1 MSDIDIY
8 EDIGIKLRTLRKMN
22 GFTLKEVADRM
33 GTTVMTI
40 SRYEKNARKI
50 RLDVLKKILEI
61 YGVDYNDFM
70 TSIKIEEVDDMPI
83 LKYYNDLNKRG
94 QDEAVK
100 RVKELTYIPEFKK
113 VNLIAAHE
121 RTDIEVTD
129 DMIKRDDELM
139 NEDWLNLNYDELIS
153 EAEQIG
159 LIVKEKPLQSADGRI
174 LNNKIVIRD
183 SLDELRKKC
192 VLAEEIGHYLKNAGD
207 ILDQRNTS
215 NSRQEDRAR
224 TWAYDM
230 LIGLD
235 GLVSAFEYGCQTKFD
250 VAEYLDV
257 TTAFLDDALKKYK
270 ERYGIVVKYK
280 EYFIYFYP
288 CLAVLKK

>member
-83 LKYYNDLNKRG
+83 LKYFDMLNSRG
-94 QDEAVK
+94 KEEAVK
-100 RVKELTYIPEFKK
+100 RVRELTYIPEFKN
-113 VNLIAAHE
+113 VQLIAAHE
-121 RTDIEVTD
+121 RTDIEITD
-129 DMIKRDDELM
+129 EMIKYDNELM
-139 NEDWLNLNYDELIS
+139 NEDDWLNYDELIS

>member
-1 MSDIDIY
+1 M
-8 EDIGIKLRTLRKMN
+8 
-22 GFTLKEVADRM
+22 
-33 GTTVMTI
+33 
-40 SRYEKNARKI
+40 
-50 RLDVLKKILEI
+50 
-61 YGVDYNDFM
+61 
-70 TSIKIEEVDDMPI
+70 
-83 LKYYNDLNKRG
+83 
-94 QDEAVK
+94 
-100 RVKELTYIPEFKK
+100 
-113 VNLIAAHE
+113 
-121 RTDIEVTD
+121 
-129 DMIKRDDELM
+129 
-139 NEDWLNLNYDELIS
+139 NYDELIS
-153 EAEQIG
+153 EAEQMG

-183 SLDELRKKC
+183 SLDELGKKC

-270 ERYGIVVKYK
+270 ERYGVVVKYK

>member
-22 GFTLKEVADRM
+22 GFTLKEVADRI

-100 RVKELTYIPEFKK
+100 RVRELTYIPEFKN
-113 VNLIAAHE
+113 VQLIAAHE

-139 NEDWLNLNYDELIS
+139 NEDDWLNYDELIS

-183 SLDELRKKC
+183 SLLDIQKKC

-207 ILDQRNTS
+207 ILDQRSTS

-224 TWAYDM
+224 SWAYDR

-235 GLVSAFEYGCQTKFD
+235 GLVSAFECGCQTKFD

>member
-1 MSDIDIY
+1 MSDLDIY
-8 EDIGIKLRTLRKMN
+8 EEIGKRLKKLRESSSLTLKDVADKIGISSMTL
-22 GFTLKEVADRM
+22 
-33 GTTVMTI
+33 
-40 SRYEKNARKI
+40 SRYESNSRKVRI
-50 RLDVLKKILEI
+50 NTLQEILKI
-61 YGVDYNDFM
+61 YGVDYEDFIN
-70 TSIKIEEVDDMPI
+70 SIKMNDVDDLPI
-83 LKYYNDLNKRG
+83 LKYFDMLNSRG
-94 QDEAVK
+94 KDEAVK

-121 RTDIEVTD
+121 RTDIEITD
-129 DMIKRDDELM
+129 EMIKYDDELM
-139 NEDWLNLNYDELIS
+139 NEDDWLNYDELIS

-224 TWAYDM
+224 SWAYDR

-235 GLVSAFEYGCQTKFD
+235 GLVSAFECGCQTKFD

>member
-100 RVKELTYIPEFKK
+100 RVRELTYIPEFKN
-113 VNLIAAHE
+113 VQLIAAHE
-121 RTDIEVTD
+121 RTDIEITD
-129 DMIKRDDELM
+129 EMIKYDDELM
-139 NEDWLNLNYDELIS
+139 NEDDWLNYDELIS
-153 EAEQIG
+153 EAEQMG

-224 TWAYDM
+224 SWAYDR

-235 GLVSAFEYGCQTKFD
+235 GLVSAFECGCQTKFD

-270 ERYGIVVKYK
+270 ERYGVVVKYK

>member
-1 MSDIDIY
+1 MSDLDIY
-8 EDIGIKLRTLRKMN
+8 EEIGKRLKKLRESSSLTLKDVADKIGISSMTL
-22 GFTLKEVADRM
+22 
-33 GTTVMTI
+33 
-40 SRYEKNARKI
+40 SRYESNSRKVRI
-50 RLDVLKKILEI
+50 NTLQEILKI
-61 YGVDYNDFM
+61 YGVDYEDFIN
-70 TSIKIEEVDDMPI
+70 SIKMNDVDDLPI
-83 LKYYNDLNKRG
+83 LKYFDMLNSRG
-94 QDEAVK
+94 KDEAVK

-121 RTDIEVTD
+121 RTDIEITD
-129 DMIKRDDELM
+129 EMIKYDDELM
-139 NEDWLNLNYDELIS
+139 NEDDWLNYDELIS
-153 EAEQIG
+153 EAEQMG

-183 SLDELRKKC
+183 SLDELGKKC

-207 ILDQRNTS
+207 ILDQRSTS

-224 TWAYDM
+224 SWAYDR

-235 GLVSAFEYGCQTKFD
+235 GLVSAFECGCQTKFD

>member
-1 MSDIDIY
+1 MSDLDIY
-8 EDIGIKLRTLRKMN
+8 EEIGKRLKKLRESSSLTLKDVADKIGISSMTL
-22 GFTLKEVADRM
+22 
-33 GTTVMTI
+33 
-40 SRYEKNARKI
+40 SRYESNSRKVRI
-50 RLDVLKKILEI
+50 NTLQEILKI
-61 YGVDYNDFM
+61 YGVDYEDFIN
-70 TSIKIEEVDDMPI
+70 SIKMNDVDDLPI
-83 LKYYNDLNKRG
+83 LKYFDMLNSRG
-94 QDEAVK
+94 KDEAVK

-121 RTDIEVTD
+121 RTDIEITD
-129 DMIKRDDELM
+129 EMIKYDDELM
-139 NEDWLNLNYDELIS
+139 NEDDWLNYDELIS
-153 EAEQIG
+153 EAEQMG

-183 SLDELRKKC
+183 SLLDIQKKC

-224 TWAYDM
+224 SWAYDR

-235 GLVSAFEYGCQTKFD
+235 GLVSAFECGCQTKFD

>member
-50 RLDVLKKILEI
+50 RLDALKKILEI

-139 NEDWLNLNYDELIS
+139 NEDD
-153 EAEQIG
+153 
-159 LIVKEKPLQSADGRI
+159 
-174 LNNKIVIRD
+174 
-183 SLDELRKKC
+183 
-192 VLAEEIGHYLKNAGD
+192 
-207 ILDQRNTS
+207 
-215 NSRQEDRAR
+215 
-224 TWAYDM
+224 
-230 LIGLD
+230 
-235 GLVSAFEYGCQTKFD
+235 
-250 VAEYLDV
+250 
-257 TTAFLDDALKKYK
+257 
-270 ERYGIVVKYK
+270 
-280 EYFIYFYP
+280 
-288 CLAVLKK
+288 

>member
-94 QDEAVK
+94 QEEAVK
-100 RVKELTYIPEFKK
+100 RVRELTYIPEFKN
-113 VNLIAAHE
+113 VQLIAAHE
-121 RTDIEVTD
+121 RTDIEITD
-129 DMIKRDDELM
+129 EMIKYDDELM
-139 NEDWLNLNYDELIS
+139 NEDDWLNYDELIS
-153 EAEQIG
+153 EAEQMG

-224 TWAYDM
+224 SWAYDR

-235 GLVSAFEYGCQTKFD
+235 GLVSAFECGCQTKFD

>member
-1 MSDIDIY
+1 M
-8 EDIGIKLRTLRKMN
+8 
-22 GFTLKEVADRM
+22 
-33 GTTVMTI
+33 
-40 SRYEKNARKI
+40 
-50 RLDVLKKILEI
+50 
-61 YGVDYNDFM
+61 
-70 TSIKIEEVDDMPI
+70 
-83 LKYYNDLNKRG
+83 
-94 QDEAVK
+94 
-100 RVKELTYIPEFKK
+100 
-113 VNLIAAHE
+113 
-121 RTDIEVTD
+121 
-129 DMIKRDDELM
+129 
-139 NEDWLNLNYDELIS
+139 NYDELIS

-224 TWAYDM
+224 TWAYDR

-270 ERYGIVVKYK
+270 ERYGVVVKYK

>member
-129 DMIKRDDELM
+129 DMIKRDNELM
-139 NEDWLNLNYDELIS
+139 NEDDWLNYDELIS

-224 TWAYDM
+224 SWAYNR

-235 GLVSAFEYGCQTKFD
+235 GLVSAFECGCQTKFD

>member
-1 MSDIDIY
+1 M
-8 EDIGIKLRTLRKMN
+8 
-22 GFTLKEVADRM
+22 
-33 GTTVMTI
+33 
-40 SRYEKNARKI
+40 
-50 RLDVLKKILEI
+50 
-61 YGVDYNDFM
+61 
-70 TSIKIEEVDDMPI
+70 
-83 LKYYNDLNKRG
+83 
-94 QDEAVK
+94 
-100 RVKELTYIPEFKK
+100 
-113 VNLIAAHE
+113 
-121 RTDIEVTD
+121 
-129 DMIKRDDELM
+129 
-139 NEDWLNLNYDELIS
+139 NLNYDELIS
-153 EAEQIG
+153 EAEQMG

-183 SLDELRKKC
+183 SLDGLRKKC

-224 TWAYDM
+224 SWAYDR

-235 GLVSAFEYGCQTKFD
+235 GLVSAFECGCQTKFD

>member
-94 QDEAVK
+94 QEEAVK
-100 RVKELTYIPEFKK
+100 RVRELTYIPEFKN
-113 VNLIAAHE
+113 VQLIAAHE
-121 RTDIEVTD
+121 RTDIEITD
-129 DMIKRDDELM
+129 EMIKYDDELM
-139 NEDWLNLNYDELIS
+139 NEDDWLNYDELIS

-183 SLDELRKKC
+183 SLDELGKKC

-224 TWAYDM
+224 SWAYDR

-235 GLVSAFEYGCQTKFD
+235 GLVSAFECGCQTKFD

>member
-70 TSIKIEEVDDMPI
+70 ASIKIEEVDDMPI

-94 QDEAVK
+94 QEEAVK
-100 RVKELTYIPEFKK
+100 RVRELTYIPEFKN
-113 VNLIAAHE
+113 VQLIAAHE

-139 NEDWLNLNYDELIS
+139 NEDDWLNYDELIS
-153 EAEQIG
+153 EAEQME

-183 SLDELRKKC
+183 SLDELGKKC

-224 TWAYDM
+224 TWAYDR

-235 GLVSAFEYGCQTKFD
+235 GLVSAFECGCQTKFD

>member
-33 GTTVMTI
+33 ETTVMTI

-94 QDEAVK
+94 QEEAVK
-100 RVKELTYIPEFKK
+100 RVRELTYIPEFKN
-113 VNLIAAHE
+113 VQLIAAHE
-121 RTDIEVTD
+121 RTDIEITD
-129 DMIKRDDELM
+129 EMIKYDDELM
-139 NEDWLNLNYDELIS
+139 NEDDWLNYDELIS
-153 EAEQIG
+153 EAEQMG

-183 SLDELRKKC
+183 SLDELGKKC

-224 TWAYDM
+224 SWAYDR

-235 GLVSAFEYGCQTKFD
+235 GLVSAFECGCQTKFD

>member
-100 RVKELTYIPEFKK
+100 RVRELTYIPEFKN
-113 VNLIAAHE
+113 VQLIAAHE

-139 NEDWLNLNYDELIS
+139 NEDD
-153 EAEQIG
+153 
-159 LIVKEKPLQSADGRI
+159 
-174 LNNKIVIRD
+174 
-183 SLDELRKKC
+183 
-192 VLAEEIGHYLKNAGD
+192 
-207 ILDQRNTS
+207 
-215 NSRQEDRAR
+215 
-224 TWAYDM
+224 
-230 LIGLD
+230 
-235 GLVSAFEYGCQTKFD
+235 
-250 VAEYLDV
+250 
-257 TTAFLDDALKKYK
+257 
-270 ERYGIVVKYK
+270 
-280 EYFIYFYP
+280 
-288 CLAVLKK
+288 

>member
-1 MSDIDIY
+1 MSDLDIY
-8 EDIGIKLRTLRKMN
+8 EEIGIKLRTLRKMN

-121 RTDIEVTD
+121 RTDIEITD
-129 DMIKRDDELM
+129 EMIKYDDKLM
-139 NEDWLNLNYDELIS
+139 NEDDWLNYDELIS
-153 EAEQIG
+153 EAEQMG

-235 GLVSAFEYGCQTKFD
+235 GLVSAFECGCQTKFD

>member
-1 MSDIDIY
+1 MSDLDIY
-8 EDIGIKLRTLRKMN
+8 EEIGKRLKKLRESSSLTLKDVADKIGISSMTL
-22 GFTLKEVADRM
+22 
-33 GTTVMTI
+33 
-40 SRYEKNARKI
+40 SRYESNSRKVRI
-50 RLDVLKKILEI
+50 NTLQEILKI
-61 YGVDYNDFM
+61 YGVDYEDFIN
-70 TSIKIEEVDDMPI
+70 SIKMNDVDDLPI
-83 LKYYNDLNKRG
+83 LKYFDMLNSRG
-94 QDEAVK
+94 KDEAVK
-100 RVKELTYIPEFKK
+100 RVRELTYIPEFKN
-113 VNLIAAHE
+113 VQLIAAHE
-121 RTDIEVTD
+121 RTDIEITD
-129 DMIKRDDELM
+129 EMIKYDDELM
-139 NEDWLNLNYDELIS
+139 NEDDWLNYDELIS

-183 SLDELRKKC
+183 SLDELGKKC

-224 TWAYDM
+224 SWAYDR

>member
-1 MSDIDIY
+1 MSDLDIY
-8 EDIGIKLRTLRKMN
+8 EEIGKRLKKLRESSSLTLKDVADKIGISSMTL
-22 GFTLKEVADRM
+22 
-33 GTTVMTI
+33 
-40 SRYEKNARKI
+40 SRYESNSRKVRI
-50 RLDVLKKILEI
+50 NTLQEILKI
-61 YGVDYNDFM
+61 YGVDYEDFIN
-70 TSIKIEEVDDMPI
+70 SIKMNDVDDLPI
-83 LKYYNDLNKRG
+83 LKYFDMLNSRG
-94 QDEAVK
+94 KDEAVK

-121 RTDIEVTD
+121 RTDIEITD
-129 DMIKRDDELM
+129 EMIKYDDELM
-139 NEDWLNLNYDELIS
+139 NEDDWLNYDELIS

-183 SLDELRKKC
+183 SLDELGKKC

-224 TWAYDM
+224 SWAYDR

-235 GLVSAFEYGCQTKFD
+235 GLVSAFECGCQTKFD

>member
-94 QDEAVK
+94 QEEAVK
-100 RVKELTYIPEFKK
+100 RVRELTYIPEFKN
-113 VNLIAAHE
+113 VQLIAAHE

-139 NEDWLNLNYDELIS
+139 NEDDWLNYDELIS
-153 EAEQIG
+153 EAEQMG

-288 CLAVLKK
+288 YLAVLKK

>member
-8 EDIGIKLRTLRKMN
+8 EEIGIKLRTLRKMN

-83 LKYYNDLNKRG
+83 LKYFDMLNSRG
-94 QDEAVK
+94 KDEAVK
-100 RVKELTYIPEFKK
+100 RVRELTYIPEFKN
-113 VNLIAAHE
+113 VQLIAAHE
-121 RTDIEVTD
+121 RTDIEITD
-129 DMIKRDDELM
+129 EMIKYDDELM
-139 NEDWLNLNYDELIS
+139 NEDDWLNYDELIS

-183 SLDELRKKC
+183 SLDELGKKC

-224 TWAYDM
+224 SWAYDR

-235 GLVSAFEYGCQTKFD
+235 GLVSAFECGCQTKFD

-288 CLAVLKK
+288 YLAVLKK

>member
-1 MSDIDIY
+1 MSDLDIY
-8 EDIGIKLRTLRKMN
+8 EEIGKRLKKLRESSSLTLKDVADKIGISSMTL
-22 GFTLKEVADRM
+22 
-33 GTTVMTI
+33 
-40 SRYEKNARKI
+40 SRYESNSRKVRI
-50 RLDVLKKILEI
+50 NTLQEILKI
-61 YGVDYNDFM
+61 YGVDYEDFIN
-70 TSIKIEEVDDMPI
+70 SIKMNDVDDLPI
-83 LKYYNDLNKRG
+83 LKYFDMLNSRG
-94 QDEAVK
+94 KDEAVK

-121 RTDIEVTD
+121 RTDIEITD
-129 DMIKRDDELM
+129 EMIKYDDELM
-139 NEDWLNLNYDELIS
+139 NEDDWLNYDELIS
-153 EAEQIG
+153 EAEQMG

-235 GLVSAFEYGCQTKFD
+235 GLVSAFECGCQTKFD

>member
-1 MSDIDIY
+1 M
-8 EDIGIKLRTLRKMN
+8 
-22 GFTLKEVADRM
+22 
-33 GTTVMTI
+33 
-40 SRYEKNARKI
+40 
-50 RLDVLKKILEI
+50 
-61 YGVDYNDFM
+61 
-70 TSIKIEEVDDMPI
+70 
-83 LKYYNDLNKRG
+83 
-94 QDEAVK
+94 Q
-100 RVKELTYIPEFKK
+100 
-113 VNLIAAHE
+113 LIAAHE

-139 NEDWLNLNYDELIS
+139 NEDDWLNYDELIS
-153 EAEQIG
+153 EAEQMG

-183 SLDELRKKC
+183 SLDELEKKC

-207 ILDQRNTS
+207 ILDQRSTS

-224 TWAYDM
+224 SWAYDR

-235 GLVSAFEYGCQTKFD
+235 GLVSAFECGCQTKFD

>member
-22 GFTLKEVADRM
+22 GFTLKEVADRI

-100 RVKELTYIPEFKK
+100 RVRELTYIPEFKN
-113 VNLIAAHE
+113 VQLIAAHE

-139 NEDWLNLNYDELIS
+139 NEDD
-153 EAEQIG
+153 
-159 LIVKEKPLQSADGRI
+159 
-174 LNNKIVIRD
+174 
-183 SLDELRKKC
+183 
-192 VLAEEIGHYLKNAGD
+192 
-207 ILDQRNTS
+207 
-215 NSRQEDRAR
+215 
-224 TWAYDM
+224 
-230 LIGLD
+230 
-235 GLVSAFEYGCQTKFD
+235 
-250 VAEYLDV
+250 
-257 TTAFLDDALKKYK
+257 
-270 ERYGIVVKYK
+270 
-280 EYFIYFYP
+280 
-288 CLAVLKK
+288 